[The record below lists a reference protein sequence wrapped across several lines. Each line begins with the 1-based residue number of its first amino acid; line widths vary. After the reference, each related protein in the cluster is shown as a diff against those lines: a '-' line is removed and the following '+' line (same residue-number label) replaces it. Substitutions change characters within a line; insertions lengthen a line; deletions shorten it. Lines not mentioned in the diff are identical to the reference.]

1 MTATPNWGNLRHC
14 GSARRGGAWWLTAP
28 DSRLTAGFYDHPL
41 PRSFTANWLDLDP
54 QGLNDHVEIVSSS
67 TTVVPDSGAAVK
79 VKFVTRTGYPRF
91 AHVTLPDGA
100 RPLGAEVFD
109 DNGRAVGAVGQGGLL
124 YARVPQD
131 HGSVSVVW
139 GERSGQRCRLAY
151 AIRDDAVQ
159 QVSSGTPHQVCRPGI
174 KEK

>member
-1 MTATPNWGNLRHC
+1 
-14 GSARRGGAWWLTAP
+14 
-28 DSRLTAGFYDHPL
+28 
-41 PRSFTANWLDLDP
+41 
-54 QGLNDHVEIVSSS
+54 
-67 TTVVPDSGAAVK
+67 
-79 VKFVTRTGYPRF
+79 
-91 AHVTLPDGA
+91 
-100 RPLGAEVFD
+100 
-109 DNGRAVGAVGQGGLL
+109 LL

>member
-1 MTATPNWGNLRHC
+1 VAGHRARVIALDAGGLVWATGA
-14 GSARRGGAWWLTAP
+14 GRR
-28 DSRLTAGFYDHPL
+28 L
-41 PRSFTANWLDLDP
+41 PRATC
-54 QGLNDHVEIVSSS
+54 
-67 TTVVPDSGAAVK
+67 
-79 VKFVTRTGYPRF
+79 
-91 AHVTLPDGA
+91 
-100 RPLGAEVFD
+100 
-109 DNGRAVGAVGQGGLL
+109 RAVGAVGQGGLL

-159 QVSSGTPHQVCRPGI
+159 QVSSGTPHPGCRPGI